1 MITRRRVSVRVRV
14 VLAALAAVAILGGC
28 WLWLRDSSLVA
39 VRQVR
44 VTGVAGPDA
53 RQIRAALTLAARN
66 MTTLDVRVGQLR
78 TAVAPYPVVK
88 DLRVST
94 QFPHGLRIRVIEGLP
109 VGALVAGGH
118 AIAVSGDGTVLH
130 DIPTGSLPSV
140 PVALLPGGSQI
151 TDRNA
156 LDALA
161 LLADA
166 PPRLT
171 GRIEQVTT
179 VAPHGLVVQLRSGP
193 ALYFG
198 DDTDLDAKWS
208 AATEVLA
215 DSSSAGATYID
226 VTDPSR
232 PAAGASPAA
241 VIAGGLATGSTS
253 GGAQTG
259 TVTSAAT
266 AGASTLQPSAPTT
279 SSGG

>member
-39 VRQVR
+39 VRHVR
-44 VTGVAGPDA
+44 VTGAAGPDA
-53 RQIRAALTLAARN
+53 RRIRAALTLAARN

-130 DIPTGSLPSV
+130 DIPTGSLPLV
-140 PVALLPGGSQI
+140 PVAQLPGGSQV

-215 DSSSAGATYID
+215 DASSAGAAYID

-232 PAAGASPAA
+232 AAAGASSAA
-241 VIAGGLATGSTS
+241 VAAAGLATGGAAS
-253 GGAQTG
+253 GVQTG

-266 AGASTLQPSAPTT
+266 PGASTPQSSPPTT
-279 SSGG
+279 SPGG